1 MITNAMPVIDPL
13 TIPVT
18 MSTYCGVMKSIAVII
33 FGAFFVVAVLDN
45 QIKMVGGGEGEMR
58 KILRRAVVV
67 LAGIVLYRHIFSK
80 IVALNEII
88 SMSLLDLG
96 DFAKFKT
103 LLVAHLD
110 QQTVSFIKLDIATA
124 VTALFLF
131 IAVIA
136 ETLLQYFRY
145 ILLSI
150 LYVLGPLAIVC
161 GMLPKAA
168 DLTKGWFTTLLQVS
182 FWVIILRATQAV
194 MLSIGLEQVLNNGE
208 IMGYL
213 FVSVLITV
221 MVFYTPLISERLV
234 SGANISLMGG
244 IAMTAAT
251 VAMTKFA
258 SHPVTK
264 AGAGVVKAAGLKGA
278 AVAWTGTRG
287 MLNSWSSNLFKPKA
301 GGADTPAD
309 KPAPRR

>member
-1 MITNAMPVIDPL
+1 MIASTMPIIDPL
-13 TIPVT
+13 TIPYT
-18 MSTYCGVMKSIAVII
+18 MSAYCGVMKSISVIV

-45 QIKMVGGGEGEMR
+45 QVKMAAGEDGEMR
-58 KILRRAVVV
+58 RILRRAVLVF
-67 LAGIVLYRHIFSK
+67 AGIVLYRHIFSK

-88 SMSLLDLG
+88 SMSLLDMG

-103 LLVAHLD
+103 LLIAHLD
-110 QQTVSFIKLDIATA
+110 QQTVSLIKLDIATA

-161 GMLPKAA
+161 GMLPKAS

-182 FWVIILRATQAV
+182 FWAIILRATQAV

-213 FVSVLITV
+213 FVSVLMTV
-221 MVFYTPLISERLV
+221 MVFYTPLISERLL
-234 SGANISLMGG
+234 SAANISLMGG
-244 IAMTAAT
+244 VALTAGT
-251 VAMTKFA
+251 VAMTKFYT
-258 SHPVTK
+258 HPVTK
-264 AGAGVVKAAGLKGA
+264 AGAMAVKAAGIKSA
-278 AVAWTGTRG
+278 AAWTGTRSA
-287 MLNSWSSNLFKPKA
+287 LNSWSSNLFKPKA
-301 GGADTPAD
+301 GGPDNSSGKT
-309 KPAPRR
+309 APRR